1 MYSARHVRPVGFSPV
16 VERPPLL
23 LTPQTHSVTRG
34 RGAGYAP
41 CSVCNAP
48 TGSLCFCIM
57 VALVLHKCLF
67 QVVLGWYW
75 GHVDVCVNEMLS
87 TPRSVRVH
95 APPLATLSTHPAAVK
110 RAHSIVRHV
119 IKNNQD
125 KALAPTQVS
134 GSCAEFY
141 TIRPKLLKHPK

>member
-1 MYSARHVRPVGFSPV
+1 MYSARHVCPVGFSPV

-48 TGSLCFCIM
+48 TRSLCFCIM

-75 GHVDVCVNEMLS
+75 GHVDVWAHGVNEMLS
-87 TPRSVRVH
+87 TPITLRSCSRATPRH
-95 APPLATLSTHPAAVK
+95 PLNAPSGRQASTLNCPACHQK
-110 RAHSIVRHV
+110 
-119 IKNNQD
+119 Q
-125 KALAPTQVS
+125 PGQ
-134 GSCAEFY
+134 GSCPDSG
-141 TIRPKLLKHPK
+141 IRILR